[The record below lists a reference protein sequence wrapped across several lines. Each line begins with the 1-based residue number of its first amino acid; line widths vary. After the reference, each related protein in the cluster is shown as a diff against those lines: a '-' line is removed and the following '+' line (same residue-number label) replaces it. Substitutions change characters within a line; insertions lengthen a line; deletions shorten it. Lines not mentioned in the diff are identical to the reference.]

1 MSDSTSVVTVEC
13 VFCTSSHPFAPDG
26 DFTFY
31 EDELV
36 AASHMLDADGRTYLG
51 HVALQTKRHVHGFAE
66 LTDKEAQA
74 VGLALSRVSW
84 ALKRCTGAGNV
95 YAIYFAEVVPHLHV
109 LMTARYPATPEKY
122 WRMNILDW
130 PDAPRGDEAAV
141 RRLCAEMRAAV
152 ASRS

>member
-1 MSDSTSVVTVEC
+1 MSDSPIGAAGGC
-13 VFCTSSHPFAPDG
+13 VFCASSHAFAPDA

-51 HVALQTKRHVHGFAE
+51 HVALQTNRHVHGFAE
-66 LTDKEAQA
+66 LTDEEAQA
-74 VGLALSRVSW
+74 VGLAMSRVSW
-84 ALKRCTGAGNV
+84 ALKRCTGAENV

-122 WRMNILDW
+122 WRMNILNW

-141 RRLCAEMRAAV
+141 RSLCAEMRAAL